1 MLARRRSFE
10 VKRLKNLST
19 SAAFVSNEAVFKQR
33 KCDTFGARGDDRQV
47 VAALKACSGSRD
59 LEKGKEIHRRL
70 GSNFGVFISTAL
82 VDMYSKC
89 GCMAE
94 ARQVFDSIHRRDVV
108 SWNAIITGYAH
119 GGAAGSALEL
129 YLLMQQDG
137 FVPNGRTFVATL
149 SACAS
154 LAAKE
159 DRKQVVARGFSI
171 HSQVAK
177 TGYEEDVFVASTLVD
192 MHTKFG
198 LMDVARR
205 VFDSIQSPTVVLW
218 TAMIMGY
225 AQNGESDIALE
236 LFAAMQE
243 QGYRLDSRTFV
254 AALIAC
260 TGLASREDGKQV
272 DGKLVKAEALRK
284 GRSIH
289 SLLQMSD
296 NSQKL
301 NAFVRNSLVDMLA
314 KCGSMLEARA
324 VFEQTSHHDVV
335 LWNSIIHGYAQSG
348 DGEQALEMFSR
359 MLDRGV
365 DPDARTFVAAIGAC
379 SSLASAE
386 EAEKVNGKLVKVV
399 SLGKGRA
406 IHLQLKNLGRKVATD
421 IYVENSLVDMYAKCG
436 SLAEAREVFEE
447 MQQRNVVS
455 WTTMILGCVQNG
467 ESDAALELF
476 TAMQEEGLTPQA
488 RTYVAALNACSSL
501 AAQEGRE
508 LGGDARVLK
517 LKSLERG
524 RLIHLELRNKGHEP
538 DVFVANS
545 LVDMYANC
553 GSIAEARSV
562 FDRSVMLGSSSLAM
576 WTSMILGYA
585 ELGENSTALE
595 LFESMIQQQLHPE
608 SRTFVAVIKACG
620 NLADFERGRRV
631 HEQIRSRRGY
641 MDQQS
646 ELVVANSLITLYGKC
661 GCMEEARAVFDA
673 IPVKRRDLVAW
684 SAIISGYSQ
693 QGDACQ
699 VFDLFERMQHEKI
712 RPDGVTFLSVLSACN
727 HTGLVDQARKY
738 FHALLEDYR
747 EYATIQHYSCMV
759 DLLGRAN
766 HLEEALAV
774 VKSMP
779 MEPDSTIWTSILA
792 SSRKWE
798 NVEAGRAAFERIQE
812 KDGAAFVL
820 LANSYA
826 GRSSNSPSR

>member
-1 MLARRRSFE
+1 
-10 VKRLKNLST
+10 
-19 SAAFVSNEAVFKQR
+19 
-33 KCDTFGARGDDRQV
+33 
-47 VAALKACSGSRD
+47 
-59 LEKGKEIHRRL
+59 
-70 GSNFGVFISTAL
+70 TAL

-119 GGAAGSALEL
+119 GGAAG
-129 YLLMQQDG
+129 
-137 FVPNGRTFVATL
+137 
-149 SACAS
+149 
-154 LAAKE
+154 
-159 DRKQVVARGFSI
+159 
-171 HSQVAK
+171 
-177 TGYEEDVFVASTLVD
+177 
-192 MHTKFG
+192 
-198 LMDVARR
+198 
-205 VFDSIQSPTVVLW
+205 
-218 TAMIMGY
+218 
-225 AQNGESDIALE
+225 
-236 LFAAMQE
+236 
-243 QGYRLDSRTFV
+243 
-254 AALIAC
+254 
-260 TGLASREDGKQV
+260 
-272 DGKLVKAEALRK
+272 
-284 GRSIH
+284 
-289 SLLQMSD
+289 
-296 NSQKL
+296 
-301 NAFVRNSLVDMLA
+301 
-314 KCGSMLEARA
+314 MLEARA

-359 MLDRGV
+359 MLDR
-365 DPDARTFVAAIGAC
+365 
-379 SSLASAE
+379 
-386 EAEKVNGKLVKVV
+386 
-399 SLGKGRA
+399 
-406 IHLQLKNLGRKVATD
+406 
-421 IYVENSLVDMYAKCG
+421 
-436 SLAEAREVFEE
+436 
-447 MQQRNVVS
+447 
-455 WTTMILGCVQNG
+455 
-467 ESDAALELF
+467 
-476 TAMQEEGLTPQA
+476 
-488 RTYVAALNACSSL
+488 
-501 AAQEGRE
+501 
-508 LGGDARVLK
+508 
-517 LKSLERG
+517 
-524 RLIHLELRNKGHEP
+524 
-538 DVFVANS
+538 
-545 LVDMYANC
+545 
-553 GSIAEARSV
+553 
-562 FDRSVMLGSSSLAM
+562 AM

-826 GRSSNSPSR
+826 GR